1 MAEWLFI
8 VVAIAAAP
16 PPTIYRCPGDAG
28 ETLFSD
34 RPCAGGR
41 VQTTQPIV
49 TVDMSHLSAGEKATL
64 DSSSRT
70 TSALARSP
78 VQRTDAKTQDD
89 RRCQAARDGLDRV
102 RATKRHG
109 YRASSAAKL
118 DARERSYEAQRDR
131 SCTQP

>member
-1 MAEWLFI
+1 
-8 VVAIAAAP
+8 
-16 PPTIYRCPGDAG
+16 
-28 ETLFSD
+28 
-34 RPCAGGR
+34 
-41 VQTTQPIV
+41 
-49 TVDMSHLSAGEKATL
+49 MSQLSAGEQATL
-64 DSSSRT
+64 DSLSHDKRT
-70 TSALARSP
+70 RSVP